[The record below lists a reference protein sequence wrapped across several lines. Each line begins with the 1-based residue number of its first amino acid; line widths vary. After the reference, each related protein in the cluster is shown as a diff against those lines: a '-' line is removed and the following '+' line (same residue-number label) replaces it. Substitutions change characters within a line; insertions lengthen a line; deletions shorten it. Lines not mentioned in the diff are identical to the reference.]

1 MRTLAVVAAIS
12 MLLASSPAALE
23 LPALSH
29 AELAVGVPDEP
40 LPLLAQRVAKAYCQG
55 SLGVLPDAAGKQVA
69 ESLDRFADGLARL
82 RGQCAIS
89 GRSRQLAALEAA
101 WGSFRNVASEPPA
114 QPGCALLLVQ
124 AEEITRMSGALPPG
138 AGPRG
143 EDAWLAG
150 AASRQAEL
158 AQKLAALYLA
168 RASGIES
175 ASLRDEMARG
185 SDEFSRT
192 LTALQLAGENTPEVA
207 RQLDAVALQWEWFRS
222 ALNQEHEP
230 AAFPLVVAEASD
242 AIAKGMNAVR
252 SEYRALP

>member
-1 MRTLAVVAAIS
+1 VRTLAAVAAIS
-12 MLLASSPAALE
+12 MLTASPPAAVE
-23 LPALSH
+23 MAAVGH

-40 LPLLAQRVAKAYCQG
+40 LPILAQRVAKAYCEA
-55 SLGVLPDAAGKQVA
+55 SLGVLPEATGEQVA
-69 ESLDRFADGLARL
+69 ESLARFEDGLARL
-82 RGQCAIS
+82 RGQCATS
-89 GRSRQLAALEAA
+89 GRSRQLAALDAA
-101 WGSFRNVASEPPA
+101 WVSFRTVASEPPA
-114 QPGCALLLVQ
+114 RPGCALLVVQ
-124 AEEITRMSGALPPG
+124 AEEITRMSGALASG

-158 AQKLAALYLA
+158 AQRLAALYLA

-185 SDEFSRT
+185 SEEFSRT
-192 LTALQLAGENTPEVA
+192 LTALQLAGENTPEVT
-207 RQLDAVALQWEWFRS
+207 RQLDAVALQWDWFRS
-222 ALNQEHEP
+222 ALNQELEP

-242 AIAKGMNAVR
+242 AIVKAMKAVR